1 MHTLSSMHFKVCTAA
16 LVKNGEANTFDLAFI
31 DANKEQYDDY
41 YELCLKLVRPGGI
54 IAIDNVS
61 RLELHM
67 A

>member
-1 MHTLSSMHFKVCTAA
+1 MHFNVSTAA
-16 LVKNGEANTFDLAFI
+16 LVKNGETNTFDLAFI

-61 RLELHM
+61 RLVLHM

>member
-1 MHTLSSMHFKVCTAA
+1 MHFNVSTAA
-16 LVKNGEANTFDLAFI
+16 LVMNGEANTFDLAFI
-31 DANKEQYDDY
+31 DANKDQYDEY

-61 RLELHM
+61 RLVLHM